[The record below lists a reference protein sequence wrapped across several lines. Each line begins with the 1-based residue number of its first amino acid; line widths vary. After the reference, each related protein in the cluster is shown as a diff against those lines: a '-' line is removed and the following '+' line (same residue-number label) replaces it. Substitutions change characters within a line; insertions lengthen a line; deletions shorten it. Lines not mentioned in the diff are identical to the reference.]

1 MGLSI
6 LILGL
11 LVFLGTHVFVSFR
24 DARTDVIARVGP
36 AVYRGVFALATL
48 AGLALIVWGYGL
60 YRTNEWIQVWS
71 PPAFMRHIT
80 VG

>member
-24 DARTDVIARVGP
+24 DARARCDRAGG
-36 AVYRGVFALATL
+36 AGCLSWGVSRWFLL
-48 AGLALIVWGYGL
+48 PG
-60 YRTNEWIQVWS
+60 S
-71 PPAFMRHIT
+71 P
-80 VG
+80 